1 MDYYKYELVKESLS
15 SEDQVIVDMYKG
27 RRIPDKKLCFNL
39 GDDMLLSDND
49 VFEIFR
55 AFDVG
60 FNELKK
66 YNIIKNY
73 KRTYDG
79 KKIIFEFIC

>member
-1 MDYYKYELVKESLS
+1 MDYNRYELVKQSLS
-15 SEDQVIVDMYKG
+15 SEAKVIVDMYKG
-27 RRIPDKKLCFNL
+27 RRIPDKKLCFTLDEN
-39 GDDMLLSDND
+39 MLLSDND